1 MFFKR
6 VFQHSAAPLQPD
18 VKALPARSRSRWPP
32 AMPAH
37 HSQHCHTASPMAPS
51 QTGMHRRAKTPHP
64 CRRRRMCTQGGGA
77 CACAYAY
84 ACARAC
90 IRVDIAIGRI
100 NEPISMSRSRSIL
113 SGNISWRAGPFQGIR
128 LRICLQGPTPGSR
141 QSAGAHTATGIGR
154 RKRESARQHTHLHAG
169 DSTCTQW
176 HQDRE
181 RFIRHASYAYA
192 CETKL
197 KSCMS
202 CFFQELT
209 TSIPCIAMH
218 RHATA
223 TAHLYTER
231 QR

>member
-1 MFFKR
+1 MATCNA
-6 VFQHSAAPLQPD
+6 SAPQP
-18 VKALPARSRSRWPP
+18 ALPHGEPHDAITNR
-32 AMPAH
+32 H
-37 HSQHCHTASPMAPS
+37 ASAGENAPS
-51 QTGMHRRAKTPHP
+51 LPAQAHVHA
-64 CRRRRMCTQGGGA
+64 GGGGVRMRI
-77 CACAYAY
+77 CM
-84 ACARAC
+84 CARVHRYRYRA
-90 IRVDIAIGRI
+90 R
-100 NEPISMSRSRSIL
+100 ISMSRGRSIL

-154 RKRESARQHTHLHAG
+154 RERESALQHTHLHAG

-202 CFFQELT
+202 CFSRAHYIYPMHSHAQARNSYG
-209 TSIPCIAMH
+209 TSIH
-218 RHATA
+218 RTA
-223 TAHLYTER
+223 AVAVAVAVAVAPVL
-231 QR
+231 

>member
-1 MFFKR
+1 MATCNA
-6 VFQHSAAPLQPD
+6 SAPQP
-18 VKALPARSRSRWPP
+18 ALPHGEPHDAITNR
-32 AMPAH
+32 H
-37 HSQHCHTASPMAPS
+37 ASAGENAPS
-51 QTGMHRRAKTPHP
+51 LPAQAHVHA
-64 CRRRRMCTQGGGA
+64 GGGA
-77 CACAYAY
+77 CACAY

-202 CFFQELT
+202 CFSRAHYIYPMHSHAQARNSYG
-209 TSIPCIAMH
+209 TSIH
-218 RHATA
+218 RTA
-223 TAHLYTER
+223 AVAVAVAPVL
-231 QR
+231 